1 MIAKA
6 GEKNSMEKK
15 KYPKKNGR
23 TKGNSWAFEVNK
35 ENLK

>member
-15 KYPKKNGR
+15 KYPKKMGELKV
-23 TKGNSWAFEVNK
+23 TLGNLRLIK
-35 ENLK
+35 KI